1 MKNFRRPSTAEKK
14 MTDKFKQMRIKAIL
28 KDTDKSW
35 IQKISE
41 INKILNMDKI
51 VKY

>member
-1 MKNFRRPSTAEKK
+1 MKNFRRPSPEEKK

-28 KDTDKSW
+28 KDPDKSW
-35 IQKISE
+35 IQKMTE

-51 VKY
+51 IKY